1 MVQNSEL
8 KKARD
13 VNKSVAATM
22 SHNEYKD
29 VLLNSKYIRHSLN
42 SIQSKEH
49 RIGTYEI
56 NKILL
61 SSFDDKVY
69 IRNNGYDRLAL
80 GYRS

>member
-8 KKARD
+8 KKARG

-29 VLLNSKYIRHSLN
+29 VLSNSKCIRHSLN

-49 RIGTYEI
+49 RMGTYEI
-56 NKILL
+56 NKISL
-61 SSFDDKVY
+61 SSFDDKIY
-69 IRNNGYDRLAL
+69 IWNNGSDRLAL
-80 GYRS
+80 GYWS